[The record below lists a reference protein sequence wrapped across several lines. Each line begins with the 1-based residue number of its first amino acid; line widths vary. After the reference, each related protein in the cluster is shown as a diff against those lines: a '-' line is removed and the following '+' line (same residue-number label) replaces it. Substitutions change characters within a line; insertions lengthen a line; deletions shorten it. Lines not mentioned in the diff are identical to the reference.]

1 MTALTIFT
9 WGYAGWGSSTLEL
22 KKAMDAV
29 EQARAYAPPYFVDL
43 RMARRGRALG
53 FRENSFEQTVGK
65 NRYQWMPSLGNRR
78 IVTRSGPRIQINEP
92 AAVEELLGIGLR
104 RIVQRQRLIIFCSC
118 GLPGLPG
125 RKGSC
130 HRVEV
135 ASLLLNTAV
144 KRKVS
149 LTMVEWPGGQP
160 TLRTVRIADRA
171 AQAIRRGTRH
181 APLGTRQPAPDLLAL
196 ISHAE
201 PSRTRLCTVVANG
214 CCLSRSA
221 WPINA
226 VISGLLRRKR
236 AGSVVCR
243 DWKSEKQPTA
253 SFAPENV
260 DFRFE
265 ASAQGHVV
273 GADREPAFR
282 LLKEI
287 QTAADLHGPV
297 ISRPQDLAAKTSPI
311 PDPAEGP

>member
-181 APLGTRQPAPDLLAL
+181 APLGTRQPAPDLLGLPWGSIVQLKAPDFSCRAIADPPVYRGGQWL
-196 ISHAE
+196 LPIPFGVADQRSDIRSLKKE
-201 PSRTRLCTVVANG
+201 TRWERRL
-214 CCLSRSA
+214 
-221 WPINA
+221 
-226 VISGLLRRKR
+226 SGLEVRK
-236 AGSVVCR
+236 
-243 DWKSEKQPTA
+243 TA
-253 SFAPENV
+253 N
-260 DFRFE
+260 
-265 ASAQGHVV
+265 
-273 GADREPAFR
+273 R
-282 LLKEI
+282 LI
-287 QTAADLHGPV
+287 R
-297 ISRPQDLAAKTSPI
+297 S
-311 PDPAEGP
+311 